1 VGGRGEACTSREH
14 EGNDAHPPPLSIDVL
29 CWSPLCHAH
38 FYSFVL
44 FFAKTGQPQ
53 QTMSS
58 RSAVQCVNGM
68 QSPNI
73 RSRCGSDHIPRSGS
87 TVHSEAGF
95 IQLPFVWE
103 EWIIVR
109 ELCLQGNT

>member
-1 VGGRGEACTSREH
+1 MYVPRTRRERRSSS
-14 EGNDAHPPPLSIDVL
+14 PPVHRCALLVTPVSCPL
-29 CWSPLCHAH
+29 
-38 FYSFVL
+38 L
-44 FFAKTGQPQ
+44 FFRSFFCENRQPQ